1 MKKFRVILLS
11 TLIFVMFVSS
21 AQAISI
27 SSVNYDGGRLSWS
40 VSDFSSYSVEVDG
53 SHLVGDVVSG
63 TGSKKVELAAGS
75 HTLTVFNLNGDKDS
89 KSFSVG
95 AVEPPVETATP
106 TPVATEEPTPTPV
119 ATEEPTPTPVI
130 TEEPSQD
137 PTKEPTDP
145 TKEPSDPTKAPT
157 AKPTKAPAT
166 TDDDDVPKT
175 GDATTTFLFVIVAM
189 MVLAAGA
196 LTAMR
201 VASRRK

>member
-1 MKKFRVILLS
+1 MNMKKFLCMVAVLVL
-11 TLIFVMFVSS
+11 TFAVMTS
-21 AQAISI
+21 AMAAS
-27 SSVNYDGGRLSWS
+27 YKDGK
-40 VSDFSSYSVEVDG
+40 VTYSVGG
-53 SHLVGDVVSG
+53 SGDVEVWFQGEILNIVSAPATATSAIG
-63 TGSKKVELAAGS
+63 ELAPGKY
-75 HTLTVFNLNGDKDS
+75 TLNFSNGESDS
-89 KSFSVG
+89 FTVG
-95 AVEPPVETATP
+95 AE
-106 TPVATEEPTPTPV
+106 ATEEPTPTPV
-119 ATEEPTPTPVI
+119 VTPTPTPVVPDDP
-130 TEEPSQD
+130 TPTPVTSMEPSQD

-166 TDDDDVPKT
+166 SDDDVPKT